1 MSGNGMSTPPAKR
14 RRRCSFPNSLPCD
27 DETPEKTA
35 KVRCCTPTVLSSQ
48 SFLCGKKNE
57 SDAETEQADVD
68 AEDSAVPWSQ
78 TDNSTPARDYKF
90 SLPGS
95 TLGFVPRSYQQRHQR
110 TVCDRV
116 HGQVILE
123 PLLVAVVDTPEFQRL
138 RKLKQLGG
146 TDHVFPGGTHSR
158 FEHSL
163 GVAHLAGLM
172 VESLQ
177 RKQPELAISNSDVLC
192 VKLAGLV
199 HDLGHGPFS
208 HMFETFVN
216 RIRLASGKSKWH
228 HEACSRSLLMLLL
241 SENQILLEDY
251 FPCDS
256 AESPAQQLEFVMM
269 LIEGLAPGAP
279 WPDSIGRP
287 PAKRFLFDI
296 VANKRN
302 GIDVDKLDYFHRDIA
317 SVFGSASPLG
327 CDIPRLLESVRVLS
341 VEGET
346 QVCFEEKMALNL
358 GDIYR
363 TRSWMHKFVYLHHT
377 AKAVETMM
385 CDVLVLSKDVV
396 EVRGMDNKPVKLADA
411 VEDPV
416 AFSKLG
422 DWILDFIWASCDAR
436 LAEAQQLLARIY
448 RRELYRQV
456 VPCCNLPSR
465 RDLSDLCIDS
475 KRDFVLRCSVER
487 SNGSVAAV
495 DELLKVS
502 ARSLKELQGA
512 VHKALVNRSLEN
524 DWPGLGTYQLMIF
537 DQLDENWRLPTSF
550 QDVPSRAKLLLRLV
564 KNGAGVVSEVSTFST
579 SAHATASMTEKGI
592 TEQLLAI
599 ASRQC
604 QSVKLAK
611 EDFYVQLLAIEFG
624 KNAKTKLPCDPI
636 QSTCF
641 FNPKIDLDRAVFIS
655 QERRSVLFTPQ
666 AFSETI
672 VYIYSKSQDHKVCAA
687 LRQAAGA
694 WRREVHGILD
704 DRSLA
709 APTNNFSPCSDDDDD
724 DVDLSQ

>member
-1 MSGNGMSTPPAKR
+1 MSAYGMSTPPTK
-14 RRRCSFPNSLPCD
+14 RRRCSFPDSLPGD

-35 KVRCCTPTVLSSQ
+35 RCCALAVPSCSNKH
-48 SFLCGKKNE
+48 G
-57 SDAETEQADVD
+57 SDAETEQADVEV
-68 AEDSAVPWSQ
+68 EDIAVPLSQ
-78 TDNSTPARDYKF
+78 TDNSTPAREYQF

-95 TLGFVPRSYQQRHQR
+95 ALASASRCYQQRHQR
-110 TVCDRV
+110 TVCDRI

-123 PLLVAVVDTPEFQRL
+123 PLLVAIVDTPEFQRL

-146 TDHVFPGGTHSR
+146 TDHVFPGGTHTR

-163 GVAHLAGLM
+163 GVAHLAGM
-172 VESLQ
+172 MAESLQ
-177 RKQPELAISNSDVLC
+177 RRQPELAISNSDVLC
-192 VKLAGLV
+192 VKIAGLV

-241 SENQILLEDY
+241 SENQISFEDY
-251 FPCDS
+251 FPYNS
-256 AESPAQQLEFVMM
+256 VESPAQQLEFIMM

-279 WPDSIGRP
+279 WPDTIGRP

-327 CDIPRLLESVRVLS
+327 CDIPRLLESARVLS

-385 CDVLVLSKDVV
+385 CDVLELSKDVV
-396 EVRGMDNKPVKLADA
+396 EVRGTDNKPVKLADA

-436 LAEAQQLLARIY
+436 LAEAQTLLARIY

-465 RDLSDLCIDS
+465 RDLGDPCIDG
-475 KRDFVLRCSVER
+475 KRDFVLKCSVQR
-487 SNGSVAAV
+487 SSSGSVSLV
-495 DELLKVS
+495 DDLLEVS

-512 VHKALVNRSLEN
+512 VHKALVNRSPEK
-524 DWPGLGTYQLMIF
+524 DWPSLEACQLMVF
-537 DQLDENWRLPTSF
+537 DQLDETWRLPTSF
-550 QDVPSRAKLLLRLV
+550 QEVPSRAKLLLSVLAD
-564 KNGAGVVSEVSTFST
+564 GAGVASEVSHLST
-579 SAHATASMTEKGI
+579 NGCMPHAHSHAAMTEKGI
-592 TEQLLAI
+592 SEQLLAI

-604 QSVKLAK
+604 QSVKVRK
-611 EDFYVQLLAIEFG
+611 EDFYVQLITIEFG
-624 KNAKTKLPCDPI
+624 KDAKTKLPCDPI

-655 QERRSVLFTPQ
+655 QERRSLLLTPQ
-666 AFSETI
+666 AFSETV

-687 LRQAAGA
+687 LRQVAGA

-724 DVDLSQ
+724 DIDLSQ

>member
-1 MSGNGMSTPPAKR
+1 MSANGMSTPPTK
-14 RRRCSFPNSLPCD
+14 RRRCSFPDSWPCD

-35 KVRCCTPTVLSSQ
+35 RCCISSVLSCQ
-48 SFLCGKKNE
+48 SLCSNKHG

-68 AEDSAVPWSQ
+68 AEDAAMPLSQ
-78 TDNSTPARDYKF
+78 TDNSTPARAYRLEGLALA
-90 SLPGS
+90 SVSHGH
-95 TLGFVPRSYQQRHQR
+95 QQRHQR
-110 TVCDRV
+110 TVCDRI

-228 HEACSRSLLMLLL
+228 HEACSRSLLMHLL
-241 SENQILLEDY
+241 SENQISLDDY

-256 AESPAQQLEFVMM
+256 AESPSQQLEFVMM